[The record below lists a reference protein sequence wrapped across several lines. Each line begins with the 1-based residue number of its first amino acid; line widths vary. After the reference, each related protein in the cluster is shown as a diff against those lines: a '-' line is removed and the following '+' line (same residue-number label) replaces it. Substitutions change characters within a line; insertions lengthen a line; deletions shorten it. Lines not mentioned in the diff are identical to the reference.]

1 MLMKKFFTSLSINTL
16 GVIVILSALSTQ
28 SCSTS
33 NFDSN
38 EIVVVE
44 AFGQTLS
51 LDTISSRV
59 PDNMS
64 YDDSLMLAD
73 RIINGWIRERVLLAQ
88 AEKYLTDEDAKFSRQ
103 IQAYRN
109 ALLVSEYE
117 NRYVNSRLNRN
128 VIDDELELFHSANPE
143 LFKLPDHVVQAVFF
157 HLPEEEVDLDS
168 AKFWLTEA
176 DSITM
181 PKLEK
186 WCIEHNASYAIDTEY
201 WWFLSDLL
209 DQVPMQIYRLEDQ
222 LKRRKVIEFSAEG
235 RTYMMKILDYKFKD
249 LPSPL
254 AIASERIEEII
265 IQERRRNL
273 LDDLRDE
280 LVKEAW
286 SLGLISRDSIPL

>member
-1 MLMKKFFTSLSINTL
+1 MLMKKFYTSLSINALAVIAIL
-16 GVIVILSALSTQ
+16 GAASIQ

-38 EIVVVE
+38 EVVVVE

-59 PDNMS
+59 PDNMN

-73 RIINGWIRERVLLAQ
+73 RIVNGWIREQVLLAQ
-88 AEKYLTDEDAKFSRQ
+88 AEKSLTEEDAKFSRQ

-117 NRYVNSRLNRN
+117 NRYVNSRLNRE
-128 VIDDELELFHSANPE
+128 VSDLELEEFHLSNPE
-143 LFKLPDHVVQAVFF
+143 LFKLPEHVVQAVFL
-157 HLPEEEVDLDS
+157 HLPEEEVNLDS
-168 AKFWLTEA
+168 AVVWLSEA
-176 DSITM
+176 DSLTM

-186 WCIEHNASYAIDTEY
+186 WCIEHNASYSVDTEY

-209 DQVPMQIYRLEDQ
+209 NQVPMQIYRLEDQ
-222 LKRRKVIEFSAEG
+222 LKRRKVVEFSSEG
-235 RTYMMKILDYKFKD
+235 RTYMMKIIDHKFKD
-249 LPSPL
+249 LPAPL
-254 AIASERIEEII
+254 EIAGERIEEII
-265 IQERRRNL
+265 IQERRRTL
-273 LDDLRDE
+273 LDNLRDE